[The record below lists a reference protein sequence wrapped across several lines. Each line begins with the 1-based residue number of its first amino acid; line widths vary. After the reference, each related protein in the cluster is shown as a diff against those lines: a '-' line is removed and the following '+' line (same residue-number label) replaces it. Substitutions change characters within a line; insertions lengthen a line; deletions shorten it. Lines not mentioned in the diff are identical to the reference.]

1 MKMETNLFEQKR
13 IELMLEMATKKYE
26 NEINS
31 LKQAMISLSNEL
43 ASVKR
48 QVTNISFQQPAAQN
62 IETQNIQQQ
71 APQLQQIQQPQKR
84 PVEIIDVRPK
94 EERQQEFVSGAARNS
109 EPARP
114 RYGDYNSEDV
124 SIEKF
129 FYYGNKR

>member
-48 QVTNISFQQPAAQN
+48 QVTNISFQQPVA
-62 IETQNIQQQ
+62 QNIQQQ
-71 APQLQQIQQPQKR
+71 APQLQQIQQPQKS

-109 EPARP
+109 EPVRP
-114 RYGDYNSEDV
+114 RYGDYKSEDV